1 MKKNTLIVQS
11 LLLLPLLT
19 AAPLLGMEYKEK
31 PISPRKSKSQKR
43 QAKQNQNNTIKK
55 EPISYEN
62 LNRQLMSELTS
73 STIFQSQRAQNSSDS
88 TPTNEYHPIVTETVK
103 TVVDYSSFP
112 FITEL
117 IEELNADP
125 YVAPTNTLI
134 QSEHESIN
142 VTLPECMQSII
153 VNQNLLQS
161 VMLPTEEK
169 GLTFLEKVS
178 YYTSTKSQVVQSII
192 KQLENKT
199 FDASNLTSFNIFTE
213 AITTAAN
220 NNDVNSLATIADL
233 CSKNYPQTIRIF
245 DDVVAQQA
253 SGFLTT
259 HYMTELTRANE
270 TMKSRRQEHLKEWTV
285 ETAACVTAMTD
296 IITKYNQSVK
306 NISDNYHSSIEQEET
321 RIKTLRTQVSTF
333 GLLNKPIRNNIDTL
347 LAHNKLELP
356 TNKFDYTMQAS
367 ESKLNS
373 LAKIA
378 KDMPQIITFDP
389 SKLAKCLELDQK
401 K

>member
-233 CSKNYPQTIRIF
+233 CSKNYPRAIRIF